1 MSDVLKTCA
10 KSVFEKMNLFVIFQ
24 VVWIIE
30 FHILA
35 VFSVNDWFDGIT
47 GEQVKVPAIIGEYSQ
62 KIANWMDTY
71 NIFVF
76 FMGIVLIII
85 GISGAFLKTIPVL
98 NRYKIICTYSDFGFY
113 AGGWFL
119 LIHFTY
125 SIYLCMGRWFLLAPI
140 IAYILYSRIRKL
152 NEWLESKG
160 ITFSR

>member
-1 MSDVLKTCA
+1 MSDFLKDCT
-10 KSVFEKMNLFVIFQ
+10 KSVLEKMNLFVVLQIT
-24 VVWIIE
+24 WIIE

-35 VFSVNDWFDGIT
+35 IFSVKHWFYGMT
-47 GEQVKVPAIIGEYSQ
+47 EEQVKVPAIIGEYSQ
-62 KIANWMDTY
+62 KIANWMNTY
-71 NIFVF
+71 NDFVF
-76 FMGIVLIII
+76 FMGIILIIV
-85 GISGAFLKTIPVL
+85 GISGTFLKLIPVL

-119 LIHFTY
+119 LMSYTY